1 MLVLFFDTY
10 ISSGVGDKG
19 GWYKSDYVAEDLGTV
34 RELYPLYKWERKI
47 DVVKYTLCSYAD
59 IKWDKVVINYECE
72 DKSETDAFYAFCH
85 ELFPTAQITKQRSAT
100 ASQYFNA
107 LSGLGLADD
116 AWIFFSPNN
125 DHPYLADPKKI
136 TEYMLLVEKVALNYP
151 KNNIAFL
158 FSHFT
163 ESMNENRMTD
173 PKWGNF
179 GFKFKKI
186 LSEDASAYVT
196 TSNIAPLDSIHI
208 FRLDYLKKIFSS
220 TANKGRVI
228 RLEDTEFCSSP
239 DHSVI
244 QICPKTELCRHY
256 DGYTNLMR
264 VVPPLFIPPGF
275 FDANI
280 KIRYGYEQRKVGW
293 VNINPSVSW
302 LNSEVDIPIFLEDL
316 PHFWQKR
323 ISEVDINPDFKFN
336 VDRNELPYYQN
347 FLNPWRNQSKIFNL
361 SRSLYIYCIL
371 QSWKI
376 VRAKLRNIAIRI
388 GIFDSLKNFKNKIFP
403 GL

>member
-1 MLVLFFDTY
+1 MLVLFFDTF

-19 GWYKSDYVAEDLGTV
+19 GSYQSDQTAQVLANF
-34 RELYPLYKWERKI
+34 RESFPLYKWQRKI
-47 DVVKYTLCSYAD
+47 DIVKYTLCSYAD
-59 IKWDKVVINYECE
+59 VKWDKVVINYECE
-72 DKSETDAFYAFCH
+72 DKFETESFYAFCH
-85 ELFPTAQITKQRSAT
+85 ELFPEAQINKQRSAT
-100 ASQYFNA
+100 ADHYSNA
-107 LSGLGLADD
+107 LSALDIDDD

-125 DHPYLADPKKI
+125 DHPYLAEPRELKK
-136 TEYMLLVEKVALNYP
+136 YMSLVEKVARKYP
-151 KNNIAFL
+151 KNDIGLL

-163 ESMNENRMTD
+163 ESVNDNRITD
-173 PKWGNF
+173 PQWGYF

-186 LSEDASAYVT
+186 VSEDELAYVT

-220 TANKGRVI
+220 TVNKGRVI

-256 DGYTNLMR
+256 DGYTHLMD

-280 KIRYGYEQRKVGW
+280 KIRYGYDQRRDGW

-302 LNSEVDIPIFLEDL
+302 LNSEVDLPTLLEDV

-323 ISEVDINPDFKFN
+323 ISEVDVNPDFKFN
-336 VDRNELPYYQN
+336 VDRNELAYYQN
-347 FLNPWRNQSKIFNL
+347 FSNPFRNQSKIFNL

-371 QSWKI
+371 QSWKF
-376 VRAKLRNIAIRI
+376 VRAKLRNIAIRL
-388 GIFDSLKNFKNKIFP
+388 GIFDSLKNFKNRICP
-403 GL
+403 GS

>member
-10 ISSGVGDKG
+10 ISSGIGDKG
-19 GWYKSDYVAEDLGTV
+19 GSNQSSHTARVLATV
-34 RELYPLYKWERKI
+34 RERYPLYKWQRKI
-47 DVVKYTLCSYAD
+47 DIVKYSLCSYAD
-59 IKWDKVVINYECE
+59 IQWDKVVINYECE
-72 DKSETDAFYAFCH
+72 DKTETDSFYEFCH
-85 ELFPTAQITKQRSAT
+85 ELFPTAQINKQRSAT
-100 ASQYFNA
+100 ADQYFNA
-107 LSGLGLADD
+107 LSELDIGDD

-125 DHPYLADPKKI
+125 DHPYLADPGKVTK
-136 TEYMLLVEKVALNYP
+136 YMSLVEKVACNYP
-151 KNNIAFL
+151 KNDIGLL

-163 ESMNENRMTD
+163 ESVNDNRITD
-173 PKWGNF
+173 PQWGYF

-186 LSEDASAYVT
+186 ISEDALAYVT
-196 TSNIAPLDSIHI
+196 TSNIAPLDSIQI

-220 TANKGRVI
+220 TVNKGRVI

-256 DGYTNLMR
+256 DGYTHLMH

-280 KIRYGYEQRKVGW
+280 KIRYGYEERKDGW

-302 LNSEVDIPIFLEDL
+302 LNSEVDIPILLEDL

-323 ISEVDINPDFKFN
+323 ISEVDINPSFKFN
-336 VDRNELPYYQN
+336 ADRNRLPYYQN
-347 FLNPWRNQSKIFNL
+347 FSNPWRNQSKLFNL

-371 QSWKI
+371 QSRKI
-376 VRAKLRNIAIRI
+376 VRTKLRNIAIHL

-403 GL
+403 GS